1 MSSSSTT
8 STTPIPSP
16 STTQTPSAP
25 PSFWQGVFKVST
37 GTVLGLGLFTSAV
50 VAGGLVGLA
59 ISFRNLPDVRTLKS
73 YVPAQTSY
81 IYDAK
86 GRELQA
92 LHDEANRK
100 IVALSQISPNLKR
113 AVMAIED
120 SSFYSHGGI
129 NPNSIGRAVL
139 ANFKS
144 GGVSEGA
151 STLTMQLVKNIFLTK
166 ERVFTRK
173 LAEAVLA
180 IRVEQV
186 FNKDQIMDMYLN
198 NIYWGHNNY
207 GIQTASESY
216 FSKPASQLNL
226 AESAML
232 AGMIQA
238 PEAYS
243 PYNNFKAAK
252 ERQEVVLARMKD
264 LGWITPEQAA
274 EAQKA
279 KLKIGKPTA
288 WQGSKA
294 PYVTDTVIQELQ
306 DKFGKDVLVKGGLRV
321 QTTVDFEMQ
330 KQAEQVVHNAYRR
343 LRGRVRGNNTQVGLV
358 SVEPRTHFI
367 KAIVGGG
374 DYKKSQLNRATQ
386 SNRQPGS
393 SFKPFVY
400 YTAFASGKY
409 TPESMVM
416 DAPIRLR
423 DGGLI
428 YSPKNYGGGFSG
440 AMSIRSAVM
449 VSQNIPAVVLG
460 NKVGMNKVVENC
472 HRMGIKSPI
481 MPVLS
486 LPLGSV
492 DLKPLE
498 MATAYATLASNGWYS
513 EPTIILRVTD
523 SQGNVL
529 VDNTPKPK
537 LVLDPW
543 AAASTT
549 SVLASV
555 VNGGTGKHAYLG
567 RPTAGKTGTTDNER
581 NVWFVGYVPQLAT
594 AVWIGDD
601 NNRQL
606 GKGVTGGQYAAPI
619 WRQFMAQAVKNMPV
633 EYFVS
638 ASKFPRPKPTS
649 NTAAKKG

>member
-1 MSSSSTT
+1 MSSTT
-8 STTPIPSP
+8 ST
-16 STTQTPSAP
+16 AP
-25 PSFWQGVFKVST
+25 PSITEQQPAKETSFLRGLLKVTSST
-37 GTVLGLGLFTSAV
+37 ILGLGLLTSAV
-50 VAGGLVGLA
+50 TAGGLVGLA
-59 ISFRNLPDVRTLKS
+59 ISFRNLPDVRSLKT

-86 GRELQA
+86 GREIQS

-100 IVALSQISPNLKR
+100 IVSLDQVSPNLKR

-120 SSFYSHGGI
+120 SSFYNHVGI

-151 STLTMQLVKNIFLTK
+151 STLTMQLVKNIFLSQK
-166 ERVFTRK
+166 RVFTRK
-173 LAEAVLA
+173 AAEAVLA

-186 FNKDQIMDMYLN
+186 FNKDQILDMYLN
-198 NIYWGHNNY
+198 YIYWGHNNY

-216 FSKPASQLNL
+216 FGKPAAKLDL

-243 PYNNFKAAK
+243 PYGNFKEAK
-252 ERQEVVLARMKD
+252 ERQEVVLTRMRD
-264 LGWITPEQAA
+264 LGWIT
-274 EAQKA
+274 AQEEDLAKKE
-279 KLKIGKPTA
+279 KLKLGKLTA
-288 WQGSKA
+288 WSGSKL
-294 PYVTDTVIQELQ
+294 PYVTDTVMQELR
-306 DKFGKDVLVKGGLRV
+306 DKFGKEAVLKGGMRI
-321 QTTVDFEMQ
+321 QTTVDYDLQ
-330 KQAEQVVHNAYRR
+330 KKAENVIHNAY
-343 LRGRVRGNNTQVGLV
+343 LNLKGRVRGNTTQVALI
-358 SVEPRTHFI
+358 SVEPSTHFI

-374 DYKKSQLNRATQ
+374 DYQKSQLNRVTQ
-386 SNRQPGS
+386 SRRQPGS

-409 TPESMVM
+409 TPDSVVM

-423 DGGLI
+423 DGGL
-428 YSPKNYGGGFSG
+428 YYTPKNYGGSFSG

-449 VSQNIPAVVLG
+449 VSQNIPAVLIG
-460 NKVGMNKVVENC
+460 SKVGISKVIENC
-472 HRMGIKSPI
+472 HRMGIKSPLQ
-481 MPVLS
+481 PVLS

-492 DLKPLE
+492 DVTPLD
-498 MATAYATLASNGWYS
+498 MATAYATIASNGWYS
-513 EPTIILRVTD
+513 DPTVILRVTD

-529 VDNTPKPK
+529 LDNTPKPQ

-543 AAASTT
+543 AAATMT
-549 SVLASV
+549 SVLTSV
-555 VNGGTGKHAYLG
+555 VNGGTGRLAYLG
-567 RPTAGKTGTTDNER
+567 RQTAGKTGTTDNER
-581 NVWFVGYVPQLAT
+581 NVWFVGYVPQMST

-606 GKGVTGGQYAAPI
+606 GKGVTGGHYAAPV
-619 WRQFMAQAVKNMPV
+619 WRQFMSQAVKDLPV
-633 EYFVS
+633 EYFPA
-638 ASKFPRPKPTS
+638 ASKFPRPKPS
-649 NTAAKKG
+649 GK

>member
-1 MSSSSTT
+1 VSSTT
-8 STTPIPSP
+8 SA
-16 STTQTPSAP
+16 AP
-25 PSFWQGVFKVST
+25 PSITEQQPAKETSFLKGLLKVTS
-37 GTVLGLGLFTSAV
+37 GTILGLGLLTSAIT
-50 VAGGLVGLA
+50 AGGLVGLA
-59 ISFRNLPDVRTLKS
+59 ISFRNLPDVRSLKT

-86 GRELQA
+86 GREIQS

-100 IVALSQISPNLKR
+100 IVSLDQVSPNLKR

-120 SSFYSHGGI
+120 SSFYNHVGI

-151 STLTMQLVKNIFLTK
+151 STLTMQLVKNIFLSQK
-166 ERVFTRK
+166 RVFTRK
-173 LAEAVLA
+173 AAEAVLA

-186 FNKDQIMDMYLN
+186 FNKDQILDMYLN
-198 NIYWGHNNY
+198 YIYWGHNNY

-216 FSKPASQLNL
+216 FGKPAAKLDL

-243 PYNNFKAAK
+243 PYGNFKEAK
-252 ERQEVVLARMKD
+252 ERQEVVLTRMRD
-264 LGWITPEQAA
+264 LGWIT
-274 EAQKA
+274 AQEEDLAKKE
-279 KLKIGKPTA
+279 KLKLGKLTA
-288 WQGSKA
+288 WSGSKL
-294 PYVTDTVIQELQ
+294 PYVTDTVMQELR
-306 DKFGKDVLVKGGLRV
+306 DKFGKEAVLKGGMRI
-321 QTTVDFEMQ
+321 QTTVDYDLQ
-330 KQAEQVVHNAYRR
+330 KKAENVIHNAY
-343 LRGRVRGNNTQVGLV
+343 LNLKGRVRGNTTQVALI
-358 SVEPRTHFI
+358 SVEPSTHFI

-374 DYKKSQLNRATQ
+374 DYKKSQLNRVTQ
-386 SNRQPGS
+386 SRRQPGS

-409 TPESMVM
+409 TPDSVVM

-423 DGGLI
+423 DGGL
-428 YSPKNYGGGFSG
+428 YYTPKNYGGSFSG

-449 VSQNIPAVVLG
+449 VSQNIPAVLIG
-460 NKVGMNKVVENC
+460 SKVGISKVIENC
-472 HRMGIKSPI
+472 HRMGIKSPLQ
-481 MPVLS
+481 PVLS

-492 DLKPLE
+492 DVTPLD
-498 MATAYATLASNGWYS
+498 MATAYATIASNGWYS
-513 EPTIILRVTD
+513 DPTVILRVTD

-529 VDNTPKPK
+529 LDNTPKPQ

-543 AAASTT
+543 AAATMT
-549 SVLASV
+549 SVLTSV
-555 VNGGTGKHAYLG
+555 VNGGTGRLAYLG

-581 NVWFVGYVPQLAT
+581 NVWFVGYVPQMST

-606 GKGVTGGQYAAPI
+606 GKGVTGGHYAAPV
-619 WRQFMAQAVKNMPV
+619 WRQFMSQAVKDLPV
-633 EYFVS
+633 EYFPA
-638 ASKFPRPKPTS
+638 ASKFPRPKAS
-649 NTAAKKG
+649 GK